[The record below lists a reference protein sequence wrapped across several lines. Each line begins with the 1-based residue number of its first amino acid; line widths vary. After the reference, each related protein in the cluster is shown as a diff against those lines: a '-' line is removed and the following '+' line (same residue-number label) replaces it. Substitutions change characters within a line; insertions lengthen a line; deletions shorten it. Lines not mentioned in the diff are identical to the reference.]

1 MSTVNVML
9 YRTCVYSVHCT
20 VKSHEPKKGSECCA
34 VGVKSIAVFSICIK
48 MAAIDENPVKQ
59 SLLKAIRKG
68 QASKVTE
75 ILKQNP
81 KFTADETLDAAQNR
95 LLHKAAR
102 YGKVNVVQTLLT
114 SGADVNGEN
123 KFHMT
128 AMHHAAV
135 EGSAEVIEALIEAG
149 AKVNH
154 PDNAKRLPLHWT
166 CAYGHLEATK

>member
-1 MSTVNVML
+1 MNQ
-9 YRTCVYSVHCT
+9 
-20 VKSHEPKKGSECCA
+20 KKGSECCA

-114 SGADVNGEN
+114 LGADVNGEN